1 MKGIK
6 YIRNLLDDNGN
17 FLSIEDFNRKY
28 DLNAIFCHFIK
39 LEMHCGLL
47 REVN

>member
-6 YIRNLLDDNGN
+6 YIRNVLDDNGN

-28 DLNAIFCHFIK
+28 ELIY
-39 LEMHCGLL
+39 
-47 REVN
+47 